1 MGGWCRETVGLENKT
16 KIFISCTTADS
27 VRGKSLDCIDGESK
41 ITVKNK
47 VTKKIEEITI
57 DELKKRLNKN
67 NMLEEKCVKDL
78 IPNKDL
84 IFSISRIRNCKIN
97 YNY

>member
-1 MGGWCRETVGLENKT
+1 MVTSSVFLNLMDGWCRETVGLENKT

-57 DELKKRLNKN
+57 DELKKRLHKKHNVVYKEDIN
-67 NMLEEKCVKDL
+67 PDIIL
-78 IPNKDL
+78 
-84 IFSISRIRNCKIN
+84 KI
-97 YNY
+97 

>member
-1 MGGWCRETVGLENKT
+1 MKRILGFQPISYIHKT
-16 KIFISCTTADS
+16 IPF
-27 VRGKSLDCIDGESK
+27 
-41 ITVKNK
+41 
-47 VTKKIEEITI
+47 KKY
-57 DELKKRLNKN
+57 ELKTDNFNLVCADDHLVMWLNKD